1 MRASILLMLTVLFA
15 GTAWSQ
21 GKVTGKVTDRASGE
35 ALPGV
40 AVVVS
45 GSGSGVFTGADGA
58 YSISANAASDKL
70 VFTFIGY
77 DSETIEIG
85 GQASINVALISRCRL
100 GRGGR
105 HSTWGFAGKES
116 PRVILSKSSEM
127 SAFTEAKSKTLSS
140 L

>member
-70 VFTFIGY
+70 VFTFHCRKGNSP
-77 DSETIEIG
+77 DQQLRCQNHAKWKG
-85 GQASINVALISRCRL
+85 GGVS
-100 GRGGR
+100 
-105 HSTWGFAGKES
+105 
-116 PRVILSKSSEM
+116 
-127 SAFTEAKSKTLSS
+127 
-140 L
+140 